1 MSKTR
6 ARSKKGDIHVSRS
19 GSTGAEADSAAR
31 RATEFLDSLLPET
44 DKPSGT
50 NFSDRQLKRATL
62 HDVRNTQKRAVA
74 VFDGIE
80 KTLEADSEN
89 RDRWEAQDEHLTKQR
104 ESDERARENHE
115 VRENIRL
122 ALEIGERQTA
132 SRDTSRERHLFMALT
147 TISVFATIALALI
160 STLNAEPLL
169 YGGSLLGFL
178 LSGGGVYRLRA
189 LTSQSSDEED
199 DGAGAEEPEN
209 AVWGGLGI
217 EDQTA
222 EEQG

>member
-1 MSKTR
+1 
-6 ARSKKGDIHVSRS
+6 
-19 GSTGAEADSAAR
+19 
-31 RATEFLDSLLPET
+31 
-44 DKPSGT
+44 
-50 NFSDRQLKRATL
+50 
-62 HDVRNTQKRAVA
+62 
-74 VFDGIE
+74 
-80 KTLEADSEN
+80 
-89 RDRWEAQDEHLTKQR
+89 
-104 ESDERARENHE
+104 
-115 VRENIRL
+115 
-122 ALEIGERQTA
+122 
-132 SRDTSRERHLFMALT
+132 MALT